1 MPSAW
6 RFSLTHLAKAVED
19 WRRAHSPSGDQVAA
33 FYDWAM
39 AVINSGPPLGSLPV
53 PLSPEEYVDLVSTAE
68 VFVTFLAVA
77 QDHTIFVRLI
87 EPA

>member
-1 MPSAW
+1 LASAW
-6 RFSLTHLAKAVED
+6 RFSFPYLTKAVEE
-19 WRRAHSPSGDQVAA
+19 WRSAHAPSEDQLAA

-39 AVINSGPPLGSLPV
+39 AVTGSGPPASSLPV
-53 PLSPEEYVDLVSTAE
+53 PHREEEYVDLVGTAG

-77 QDHTIFVRLI
+77 QDQAVFVRLI